1 MPLAPFE
8 KLNPRKKKYLLAAAE
23 GEFAR
28 LPYDRVSVFEIAR
41 SAGISRSSFYYY
53 FSDKEDLYHY
63 LLSQIRDELLDS
75 LPREIDL
82 EDFPTLLLDFF
93 AARRDTERGPFIAR
107 LLERAQMWSQ
117 DGFASM
123 RPPVPPA
130 RDRIRNLEQIEPGR
144 SPPICSLRVFC
155 SGSAAATVWAPTT
168 AGRSPCRSCIW
179 G

>member
-123 RPPVPPA
+123 RPPFRPRGTGFA
-130 RDRIRNLEQIEPGR
+130 IWNRLSR
-144 SPPICSLRVFC
+144 SIPPICSLRAFC